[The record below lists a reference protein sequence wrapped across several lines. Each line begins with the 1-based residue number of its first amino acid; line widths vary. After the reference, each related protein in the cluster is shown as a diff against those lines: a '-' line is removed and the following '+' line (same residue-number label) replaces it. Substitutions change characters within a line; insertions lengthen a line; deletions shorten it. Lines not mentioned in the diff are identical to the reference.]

1 MTAVLSLYLDLVR
14 LLAALTVLL
23 SHFAYTRISGGDYL
37 IFRRFGADVVI
48 VFFVL
53 SGYVIAYVTEEGE
66 RSAMDYAVNRFAFV
80 FRGASRVAPNSAI

>member
-14 LLAALTVLL
+14 LLATLTVLL

-48 VFFVL
+48 VFFVP
-53 SGYVIAYVTEEGE
+53 GYVIAYVTEERE